1 MNKKYHEN
9 NTILLLFPYAMTTTT
24 KRLLCFDTETTGL
37 PSSRGASI
45 YDSKEW
51 PYIIQ
56 LSFILV
62 DVEIV
67 SSTVVIKTVFNE
79 IITIPDDC
87 DLTPKSVE
95 MHGITREMSK
105 TKGVS
110 IIAAL
115 CAFKKALTECDV
127 AVGHNV
133 AFDKKMLFVEAI
145 RNKGFDPTDSAYV
158 QLKFKSEFCTME
170 HGVNICKIEKISNN
184 GTKYF
189 KYPTLTELYMNLFNV
204 FPKHT
209 HNSMVDVILCLRCY
223 CTMVYNIDLER
234 TCRHFRLLLRSNC

>member
-1 MNKKYHEN
+1 M
-9 NTILLLFPYAMTTTT
+9 TTTTT

-37 PSSRGASI
+37 PSSRSASI
-45 YDSKEW
+45 YDSNEW

-62 DVEIV
+62 DVDFD
-67 SSTVVIKTVFNE
+67 SSAVVVIKTVFNE

-110 IIAAL
+110 IIVAL
-115 CAFKKALTECDV
+115 YAFKKALMECDV

-170 HGVNICKIEKISNN
+170 HGVNKCKIEKISNN

-204 FPKHT
+204 SPKHT